1 MSDLS
6 ILKRRF
12 FPSFYE
18 HEAPRLIEFFK
29 YYLEWMEMEGNPYWK
44 IDNISDFTDIDGTID
59 TYIDHLK
66 YELMLDFP
74 IEYAGDLRYIM
85 KHLVML
91 YQSKGTINSLK
102 FFFRALYNSFCEIS
116 YPRDMI
122 LKASDG
128 KWIQGYFVYSAD
140 IPIDKISTFI
150 GQTVVEVETGLTGLV
165 NDVMPHY
172 FESEK
177 DLKYCLVIIDNRK
190 PFTVGNTLRI
200 YGTQD
205 TVGIT
210 QTEYSKGYWEGTD
223 GFISADK
230 LLQDGYYYQN
240 FSYVITSLVSIEEYK
255 EIVEKLFH
263 PAGMKMFGRV
273 QLTEKVEP
281 ISKTPVSFL
290 RWWIINVFMHVL
302 AQEKELILHSFITK
316 SNVSNTYIFP
326 WTADQ
331 QYLNKQYGSVD
342 HVKLLTPNQLYNA
355 TNDSNKFVFVNGKLV
370 DADWS
375 KYKLKATH
383 YDIAGIYSEQPVVRT
398 ECINGDITLEKDNE
412 TSEIPFIFIDGVK
425 IRDSYITKTTT
436 GYSIASNNTGNAVIY
451 FLKNNIILSSIKKE
465 INNNNRINLKASNKQ
480 RILPFIDGEFIWDSI
495 KYNNDTIT
503 LPQSTGYVEI
513 YELLDNE
520 DLFIKHY
527 YIEENISDTLYC
539 VQPLKNIQ

>member
-1 MSDLS
+1 MNDLS

-18 HEAPRLIEFFK
+18 HEAPKLIEFFK

-44 IDNISDFTDIDGTID
+44 IDNLSDFTDIDGSID

-128 KWIQGYFVYSAD
+128 KWIQGYFVYSSD
-140 IPIDKISTFI
+140 IPIDKINTFK
-150 GQTVVEVETGLTGLV
+150 GQTVIEVETGVIGLI
-165 NDVMPHY
+165 NDIMPHY
-172 FESEK
+172 FEGEK
-177 DLKYCLVIIDNRK
+177 GLKYSLVIIDNRK
-190 PFTVGNTLRI
+190 PFTVGNTLRV

-205 TVGIT
+205 TVHIT

-230 LLQDGYYYQN
+230 LLQDGFYYQN

-302 AQEKELILHSFITK
+302 AQEKELLMRSFTIK
-316 SNVSNTYIFP
+316 NNPDVYMLP
-326 WTADQ
+326 WTSDQ
-331 QYLNKQYGSVD
+331 QYYQKQYGTVD
-342 HVKLLTPNQLYNA
+342 YVKTMTPNQLYNV
-355 TNDSNKFVFVNGKLV
+355 TNDSNKMVFVNGRLKT
-370 DADWS
+370 ADWTN
-375 KYKLKATH
+375 YHLEATN

-398 ECINGDITLEKDNE
+398 ECINGVITLDKDAGA
-412 TSEIPFIFIDGVK
+412 SGIPFIFVNGVK
-425 IRDSYITKTTT
+425 VRDSYVTKTAT
-436 GYSIASNNTGNAVIY
+436 GYHIASKVSGPAVLH
-451 FLKNNIILSSIKKE
+451 FLKTNIVSATIKKE
-465 INNNNRINLKASNKQ
+465 INSNKITLKNSNK
-480 RILPFIDGEFIWDSI
+480 RKILPFINGEFTWDSI
-495 KYNNDTIT
+495 KYSDDIIL

-520 DLFIKHY
+520 DLFVKHY
-527 YIEENISDTLYC
+527 HIEGNISNTLYC
-539 VQPLKNIQ
+539 VRPLKNIQ